1 MSDCAPPPAAPPARL
16 SSVHRSVCNLLSS
29 ISSCLH
35 HLGFPLSCDPLP
47 SAFQTPAI
55 LCRRPPASGFPALFR
70 CGEPE
75 SIILLQK
82 EIVIFCMDAPVSFFL
97 RSVLLSGQV
106 VLPSA
111 AAVLHARQRM
121 LCDPAILLG
130 HFMGHGSFIG
140 SFCIQS
146 KILLMHL
153 MNSALIEQNSP
164 SQVQKAIFSRVPAKF
179 CLTKTY
185 RKTTFDLRETNN
197 IEYYRLLELAK
208 IIYTQ
213 IGLNYLTRHCLF
225 GSSMTSQNPSFI
237 ELNRNLTSANHL
249 FLSPFRILPVPKQ
262 SISSIYFSACSKFTN
277 E

>member
-1 MSDCAPPPAAPPARL
+1 VDFLCPVIRCPAPSKRRQASAGGRLLPVSPRPSAAANLIPLYCCRKKL
-16 SSVHRSVCNLLSS
+16 SSFVEYPSV
-29 ISSCLH
+29 
-35 HLGFPLSCDPLP
+35 
-47 SAFQTPAI
+47 
-55 LCRRPPASGFPALFR
+55 
-70 CGEPE
+70 
-75 SIILLQK
+75 
-82 EIVIFCMDAPVSFFL
+82 FFL
-97 RSVLLSGQV
+97 RPALLSGQV